1 MSYDRFPETK
11 IIGYDHEVFNDEQAI
26 YQELLK
32 YKDLHC
38 IVVDCYPGVD
48 DEIYIN
54 RKSLLKV
61 KIFFMIVRYLM
72 TK

>member
-32 YKDLHC
+32 YKNF
-38 IVVDCYPGVD
+38 IP
-48 DEIYIN
+48 
-54 RKSLLKV
+54 K
-61 KIFFMIVRYLM
+61 
-72 TK
+72 

>member
-32 YKDLHC
+32 YKDQWW
-38 IVVDCYPGVD
+38 DSYPCQIG
-48 DEIYIN
+48 
-54 RKSLLKV
+54 KGP
-61 KIFFMIVRYLM
+61 
-72 TK
+72 

>member
-38 IVVDCYPGVD
+38 IVVDCYPC
-48 DEIYIN
+48 
-54 RKSLLKV
+54 LLYTSRCV
-61 KIFFMIVRYLM
+61 
-72 TK
+72 

>member
-38 IVVDCYPGVD
+38 LVVDCYPGVD
-48 DEIYIN
+48 NEIFRLIKRMVNSPISTRNHY
-54 RKSLLKV
+54 
-61 KIFFMIVRYLM
+61 
-72 TK
+72 

>member
-32 YKDLHC
+32 YKDLH
-38 IVVDCYPGVD
+38 IQ
-48 DEIYIN
+48 ELIM
-54 RKSLLKV
+54 K
-61 KIFFMIVRYLM
+61 YLD
-72 TK
+72 

>member
-38 IVVDCYPGVD
+38 LVVDCYPGVD
-48 DEIYIN
+48 NEIYLYWLIID
-54 RKSLLKV
+54 LLLL
-61 KIFFMIVRYLM
+61 IYCNQQNLP
-72 TK
+72 